1 MKIEKSKAQN
11 AERIN
16 RIRKVNEYVDSLKK
30 DTRAEIRET
39 LKNDQAAYKELLK
52 NLLVQVSNFSLSLN
66 TTVGFDQT
74 YGGSNFHQMQKG
86 G

>member
-30 DTRAEIRET
+30 DTRAEFRET
-39 LKNDQAAYKELLK
+39 MKNDPAAYKELLK
-52 NLLVQVSNFSLSLN
+52 NLLVQVSTFSLSLN
-66 TTVGFDQT
+66 TTVGFDQA